1 MNWEEP
7 YVVSQSLTL
16 QITQSGKL
24 AGSNS
29 VSRHPQEVAF
39 DAIPVLQ
46 CFATPITPRDALEKL
61 KETWEFEDEGFQ
73 IVVES
78 LIKQNFLT
86 PAHNDGTSTA
96 GTVFLATIGFGL
108 IIPHHRMLCDNYR
121 VMSYKS
127 AISAHVAGKSV
138 VEIGCGSGV
147 LSLFAAKA
155 GATRV
160 TAIEESAIADL
171 AKEMFE
177 ANGCGSSIELRLGNS
192 RDIQLKEP
200 ADVIIHEI
208 IGVDPFAENVLPYI
222 ADARDRML
230 RKGGRL
236 IPHRLEV
243 FCVGIEVEDKP
254 YYDQKRYLAEAAQFS
269 GMYGLDF
276 GPFTRKL
283 AQLEPRMFRRPI
295 NAFENS
301 FLKARLL
308 SDECRLYDIDL
319 YGDWRQ
325 DADEALK
332 VTLTIT
338 DSGSLGAVI
347 VYFKAHLDETTV
359 ISNGPYVPVTS
370 WGRDIRELSTLIPVK
385 RGDEIPLA
393 VALKTVIGRQQLS
406 IDLA

>member
-24 AGSNS
+24 AGGNS
-29 VSRHPQEVAF
+29 VSRLPQEVGV
-39 DAIPVLQ
+39 DAIPVMQ
-46 CFATPITPRDALEKL
+46 CFATPRTPRAALAKL
-61 KETWEFEDEGFQ
+61 KETWEFEDEGFR
-73 IVVES
+73 IVVEG
-78 LIKQNFLT
+78 LIQQNFLT
-86 PAHNDGTSTA
+86 PARTDETPAGETA
-96 GTVFLATIGFGL
+96 SLTTTGFGTIL
-108 IIPHHRMLCDNYR
+108 PHHHMLRDNYR

-155 GATRV
+155 GATKV
-160 TAIEESAIADL
+160 TAIEESAIAEL
-171 AKEMFE
+171 AQEMFA
-177 ANGCGSSIELRLGNS
+177 ANGCSSSIELRLGNS
-192 RDIQLKEP
+192 RDIQLNEP

-243 FCVGIEVEDKP
+243 FCIGIEVEDKP
-254 YYDQKRYLAEAAQFS
+254 FYDHKRCLADAAQFS

-276 GPFTRKL
+276 APLTRRL
-283 AQLEPRMFRRPI
+283 AQLDPRSFRRPI
-295 NAFENS
+295 TFENS
-301 FLKARLL
+301 LLQNRVL

-319 YGDWRQ
+319 YGDCSPA
-325 DADEALK
+325 ADTPPQ
-332 VTLTIT
+332 VTLKING
-338 DSGSLGAVI
+338 SGLLGAVL

-359 ISNGPYVPVTS
+359 ISNGPFVPVTS
-370 WGRDIRELSTLIPVK
+370 WGRDVRELSRLVPVE
-385 RGDEIPLA
+385 RGDEVALT
-393 VALKTVIGRQQLS
+393 VALKTVVGRQMLS
-406 IDLA
+406 IDLT